1 MKVERFFLI
10 LQEKM
15 KIQFIIF
22 FLLSVISISYSQKKD
37 CREDFLA
44 FECNEEEISWK
55 QIEYKNQKINYF
67 LVYKTP
73 IVSESTNGK
82 CKFYGRIVL
91 SIDKSN
97 FKKKEINSILTSINE
112 ELNLE
117 EFYAYSTCEAVKIS
131 MAAFDSP
138 LKRKERQN
146 E

>member
-1 MKVERFFLI
+1 
-10 LQEKM
+10 M

-22 FLLSVISISYSQKKD
+22 FFISVISISYSQKKD

-97 FKKKEINSILTSINE
+97 FKKKEINSILTSIND

-138 LKRKERQN
+138 LKRKLLKQHLLGKFVKK
-146 E
+146 